1 VSADDTQLHVAWFP
15 TAEPKGPALGDP
27 ESSTWSNFC
36 GAFRFRREGPKD
48 GPGFCA
54 ARFKLED
61 DGRQVRRL
69 NANLLARTAIA
80 LDIEANKKSGE
91 CPQSPDELATR
102 IEAIGWAAALWTS
115 HNHRP
120 PDNIRCRAVLPLSEE
135 INHELPAVEIIA
147 DDLGL
152 TGVLDRSKIG
162 ASSLFYLPSCPDEAA
177 ELHQEIIIP
186 GVAIDATRLVERA
199 RALLDAR
206 DAEADRA
213 AADAH
218 ATAAA
223 RRAEL
228 LAAGFD
234 PDQSL
239 IERIRPR
246 LGSLDQILRGHSYD
260 GRSYGTVAKY
270 RHPDSQSGSF
280 GANVKTFGGIA
291 RIYSHNAGDPLH
303 VANLPDWCTVSAID
317 AFDAVVVLD
326 FCGDRKRALRELA
339 ERFGLS
345 EAAERKAVASLIF
358 LLVRQQAAQEVIEA
372 AALAEGKRLGLSPE
386 EVCQVARWVAS
397 QATVREAA

>member
-1 VSADDTQLHVAWFP
+1 VSADDTQLHVTWFP

-36 GAFRFRREGPKD
+36 GALRFRREGPKD

-69 NANLLARTAIA
+69 KANLLARTAIA

-91 CPQSPDELATR
+91 CPPSPDELATR

-152 TGVLDRSKIG
+152 TSVLDRSKLG

-177 ELHQEIIIP
+177 ELHQEFIIA
-186 GVAIDATRLVERA
+186 GVNIDATRLVERA

-206 DAEADRA
+206 EAEADCA
-213 AADAH
+213 AAEAH
-218 ATAAA
+218 AKAAA

-239 IERIRPR
+239 IERLRPR
-246 LGSLDQILRGHSYD
+246 LGSLDQILRDHSYD
-260 GRSYGTVAKY
+260 GRGYGNVAKY
-270 RHPDSQSGSF
+270 RHPNSQSGSF

-317 AFDAVVVLD
+317 AFDATAILE
-326 FCGDRKRALRELA
+326 FGGDRNRALRELA

-345 EAAERKAVASLIF
+345 KREENRAVARLIYQ
-358 LLVRQQAAQEVIEA
+358 LCREQAPQEVIETRA
-372 AALAEGKRLGLSPE
+372 YAEGERLGL
-386 EVCQVARWVAS
+386 
-397 QATVREAA
+397 TRET